1 MTAENMNGIDVSAL
15 KTLADGVKNHPD
27 QRTVGFRVTT
37 EWTGQTKTVSTVSNY
52 ELGGQTISRNFQIQ
66 ADEPRELLGENTA
79 PNPQEL
85 LMSALNACLSV
96 GYAANAAAMGIE
108 LERLEIET
116 EGQLDLR
123 GFLGLD
129 SSIKPGYEEV
139 RYTVRI
145 KSAAPHEKLVELHQ
159 SIMKTS
165 PNFSNFATAIR
176 MIPNLV
182 VDNSY
187 CRAGVAS
194 THSMC
199 QITTLPTSSYQRMYQ
214 RRKP

>member
-1 MTAENMNGIDVSAL
+1 MCRPSRLWRMASRITLTRERLDSGSQQNGRDRRKLSQQYR
-15 KTLADGVKNHPD
+15 TTSLA
-27 QRTVGFRVTT
+27 
-37 EWTGQTKTVSTVSNY
+37 
-52 ELGGQTISRNFQIQ
+52 
-66 ADEPRELLGENTA
+66 A
-79 PNPQEL
+79 
-85 LMSALNACLSV
+85 NACLSV